1 MVRAWI
7 WVSYGNFE
15 VPLGAFKFAPRALIF
30 ALMDL
35 NSAFGVTDRAA
46 ARIAEIAAAEGK
58 PALRVS
64 VLAGGCSGFQ
74 YRFELDEAPL
84 PDDLVIRQGPAQV
97 LVDPVSLDLLSGA
110 ELDYTDELMGAHFR
124 GAEPECD
131 VGLRVRDEFL
141 SGLGAGLTLTRNGTS
156 WSSPLGTGVAP
167 AAQRWPIRAPEWK
180 FLPCASRRRLP
191 LNPVSTSTTWRSPR
205 RGPSSGADRS
215 TMSSGRSVS

>member
-1 MVRAWI
+1 MRAWI

-110 ELDYTDELMGAHFR
+110 ELDYTDELMGAHF
-124 GAEPECD
+124 A
-131 VGLRVRDEFL
+131 VRNPNAT
-141 SGLGAGLTLTRNGTS
+141 SGCGCGTS
-156 WSSPLGTGVAP
+156 
-167 AAQRWPIRAPEWK
+167 
-180 FLPCASRRRLP
+180 F
-191 LNPVSTSTTWRSPR
+191 
-205 RGPSSGADRS
+205 
-215 TMSSGRSVS
+215 SVD